1 MKPNIVIVDGH
12 NNRYVDQK
20 LSLERSILQDEAT
33 LSLIQTSGFEPL
45 LDDKKVTKA
54 DILIW
59 WYSVPLPTSMIERL
73 KNCRAIIRPAVGFD
87 NIDIE
92 AARKKNIPVITI
104 PDYGTEEVADHTLA
118 LILANNRR
126 LFNTNR
132 AAGDGIWNWK
142 TIGMDTRRLRGLKA
156 GIIGL
161 GRIGKA
167 VALRLKAFGICVW
180 FYDPYEKSGLHKSL
194 GIQESPDLETL
205 LKQSDILTFHVP
217 LNSETK
223 YLLNSTNCHLIKED
237 ALIINTCRGEVI
249 EEAALTKLLQH
260 PLIHLG
266 LDVLE
271 KEPHIPISLQN
282 NHRVL
287 LTGHSAFYSAAS
299 LHELKSRAILT
310 ALQVLHQKKI
320 KNIVN

>member
-1 MKPNIVIVDGH
+1 MKPDIVIVDGH

-20 LSLERSILQDEAT
+20 LSLESAILKDEAT
-33 LSLIQTSGFEPL
+33 LFLKQTSGFKPL
-45 LDDKKVTKA
+45 LNDRVVTEA

-59 WYSVPLPTSMIERL
+59 WYSVPLPASMIERL
-73 KNCRAIIRPAVGFD
+73 KKCRAIIRPAVGFD
-87 NIDIE
+87 NIDIK
-92 AARKKNIPVITI
+92 AARNKNIPVITI

-132 AAGDGIWNWK
+132 AAGEGMWNWK
-142 TIGMDTRRLRGLKA
+142 TIGMETRRLRGLKA

-167 VALRLKAFGICVW
+167 VALRLKAFGVSVW

-194 GIQESPDLETL
+194 GIEEASDLESL

-217 LNSETK
+217 LNQETK
-223 YLLNSTNCHLIKED
+223 HLLNSTNCHLIKKD

-260 PLIHLG
+260 PHIHLG

-271 KEPHIPISLQN
+271 KEPHIPASLQN

-287 LTGHSAFYSAAS
+287 LTGHSAFYSSES

-310 ALQVLHQKKI
+310 ALDVLHKKKL